1 MVKLLLITIG
11 LWLVTIVFIL
21 FAIGVTAVLTA
32 DVSAAGMDIPVLCLG
47 TVAVFTVAADTFL
60 LARLAQRVE
69 DDGLRRLWIGAFLV
83 LQLGTVA
90 FLMLMALIVLN
101 R

>member
-1 MVKLLLITIG
+1 MLKLFLISIG
-11 LWLVTIVFIL
+11 LWLATIVFIL

>member
-1 MVKLLLITIG
+1 MLKLLLITMG
-11 LWLVTIVFIL
+11 LWLATIVFIL

-32 DVSAAGMDIPVLCLG
+32 DVSVVGMDIPVLCLG

-60 LARLAQRVE
+60 LARLVQRVE

-83 LQLGTVA
+83 LELGTVT
-90 FLMLMALIVLN
+90 FLMLMALVVLN